1 MEIRRTPLPGHIEYM
16 LDGATESNE
25 IDGCTSTTLRL
36 YGDPDRLDV
45 IAEKPMTA
53 EQMIARMQIPR
64 EELNGAIVNSM
75 NDRLARA
82 EKMMVYTDEILE
94 QMEPQRRGTLIYDG
108 IRSIGYQINSISE
121 VLADWAMTDTVE
133 GGCMERFKKG
143 REILLDR
150 RGDPYPRTLRMICS
164 PSFIRRYVKR
174 IRTEE
179 VTALRKSTDIQVA
192 RLHTVPLK
200 YVFHDE
206 ALFADLDE
214 QLVAFRAHR
223 AAEVAEQE
231 RQLWQP
237 ENFGLPPSSSK
248 FKRIP
253 PHMDQKRRKLLKRAS
268 KIASSVLGVQAV
280 NALARGDKIKVEG
293 PTITLQ
299 MQKRGLL
306 TDFGHGGLDVAILDH
321 DGGRLAD
328 LCIYQDKVPVI
339 DQAVGFA
346 LMVQSGMEKELVDE
360 SNIIRTTDDGE
371 KNELIAEKKRSVV
384 GRENVFAGIRQISG
398 RWGYETHRQ
407 WRQRYWAM
415 TKPIWLDT
423 VAVAVMGRNRKML
436 AAFPT

>member
-1 MEIRRTPLPGHIEYM
+1 MEIRRTPLPGHIEYT

-36 YGDPDRLDV
+36 YGDPERLDV
-45 IAEKPMTA
+45 IVERPMTA
-53 EQMIARMQIPR
+53 DQMIERLRLYPTGLPGTHADM
-64 EELNGAIVNSM
+64 M
-75 NDRLARA
+75 NNRLAKA
-82 EKMMVYTDEILE
+82 EKLMLYTDEILA
-94 QMEPQRRGTLIYDG
+94 QMEPRRRGTLIHDG
-108 IRSIGYQINSISE
+108 IRSTGYQINSISS
-121 VLADWAMTDTVE
+121 VLSDWAMTDTIE
-133 GGCMERFKKG
+133 GGCMEPFKKG
-143 REILLDR
+143 RDIRLDR

-192 RLHTVPLK
+192 RLHTVPLE
-200 YVFHDE
+200 YVRHDDSI
-206 ALFADLDE
+206 FVDLDQ
-214 QLVAFRAHR
+214 QLVAFRDHR

-231 RQLWQP
+231 RQLWRP
-237 ENFGLPPSSSK
+237 ENFGESPSAFRLLPT
-248 FKRIP
+248 
-253 PHMDQKRRKLLKRAS
+253 HMDPKRRKLLKRAS

-306 TDFGHGGLDVAILDH
+306 TDFGHGQLSVAILDH
-321 DGGRLAD
+321 SGVPLAD

-346 LMVQSGMEKELVDE
+346 LMIQSGMEKELVEE
-360 SNIIRTTDDGE
+360 SNIIRSTAEGE
-371 KNELIAEKKRSVV
+371 KNELIAEKNRSAISLRGGV
-384 GRENVFAGIRQISG
+384 RQISG

-407 WRQRYWAM
+407 WRRRYWEI
-415 TKPIWLDT
+415 TKQIWLDT
-423 VAVAVMGRNRKML
+423 VAVAVMGRNRKM
-436 AAFPT
+436 FPALDLGR